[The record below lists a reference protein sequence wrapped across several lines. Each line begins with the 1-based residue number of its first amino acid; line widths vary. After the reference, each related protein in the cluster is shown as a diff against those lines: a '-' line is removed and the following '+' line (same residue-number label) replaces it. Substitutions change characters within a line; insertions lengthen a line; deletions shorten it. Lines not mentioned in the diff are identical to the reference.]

1 MRQRDILQDEIKDLQ
16 REILELKTSSD
27 LSTLIKWYETGVQM
41 TYAGYI
47 TIFFKSGE
55 QPIITEIT
63 SGGYGSGFSCLLMTP
78 TELNGVDVQSASI
91 YSQSSVYL
99 TIKSTRPIDHV
110 TRA

>member
-1 MRQRDILQDEIKDLQ
+1 MHQRDILQDEIKNFQ
-16 REILELKTSSD
+16 KEIIELKASSD
-27 LSTLIKWYETGVQM
+27 LSALIKWYEAGVQM

-47 TIFFKSGE
+47 TIFFKNGN

-78 TELNGVDVQSASI
+78 TTLNGVDIQSASI
-91 YSQSSVYL
+91 YSQSSVYI
-99 TIKSTRPIDHV
+99 TIKSTRPIDHI